1 MNWFHFILAFFG
13 MYTTNDFSIEYI
25 WKKRS
30 VCIFETKCWFG
41 WFFVHIPQKQSKDM
55 VWNTFN
61 FHFPQRI
68 KLNQFRMQIT
78 KDYSEINLAFIKLW
92 RLFFQ
97 IFLLN
102 LQYILTCFLY
112 NTWFFF
118 LHLPKVKL
126 ASQSATSLS
135 PEDLAVSILF
145 HLSLEPVV

>member
-61 FHFPQRI
+61 FPFPQRI

-118 LHLPKVKL
+118 SISRRSSWPVSRPPVCHQRTWQFRSCFICHLN
-126 ASQSATSLS
+126 Q
-135 PEDLAVSILF
+135 
-145 HLSLEPVV
+145 